1 MRGVTTLRHVAGAA
15 MWAVRNPPTPGEDGP
30 GEPPAAAPG
39 PPDWAARDRSDGENM
54 RRLVTWVLGPDD
66 SGIDIGAHHGSL
78 LDEILR
84 AAPQGRHMALEPLP
98 HLAAY
103 LRESYPG
110 VTVHELAASDH
121 TGTTTFAHVRG
132 AEGWSGLKFRPLPDG
147 VDVDPDV
154 NEITVQLR
162 PLDELVDDTSPPRLV
177 KIDVEGAEQQVIEG
191 AMRTLREHRP
201 VVIFEH
207 GSGSAEHFDT
217 KPDDIHRLLTQ
228 DAGLRIFDLDG
239 NGPYTLAEF
248 QHTFYA
254 AERVNFVAK
263 P

>member
-1 MRGVTTLRHVAGAA
+1 VSELGARIRHVAGAA
-15 MWAVRNPPTPGEDGP
+15 AWAVRNK
-30 GEPPAAAPG
+30 PAANHDEAPA
-39 PPDWAARDRSDGENM
+39 PPPEPDWQARDLSDGQNM
-54 RRLVTWVLGPDD
+54 RRLVGWMLGPSDVAVD
-66 SGIDIGAHHGSL
+66 VGAHQGSL
-78 LDEILR
+78 VDEMLR
-84 AAPQGRHMALEPLP
+84 VAPQGRHIALEPLP
-98 HLAAY
+98 HLAAH
-103 LRESYPG
+103 LREMYPDL
-110 VTVHELAASDH
+110 TVHQLAASNR

-147 VDVDPDV
+147 LDLDPDV
-154 NEITVQLR
+154 DEITVELR
-162 PLDELVDDTSPPRLV
+162 PLDDLVDHADPPRLV

-191 AMRTLREHRP
+191 AMRTLRDHRP

-228 DAGLRIFDLDG
+228 DARLRIFDLDG
-239 NGPYTLAEF
+239 NGPYTLAEL
-248 QHTFYA
+248 QRTFYA